1 MRLET
6 RYECYECREF
16 RLGRDKTVIAVNDV
30 LIDLVELECGHL
42 RSPNLRTPMEGLGT
56 VDDQGAF
63 HQLTTQGVEEHVR
76 RAWQETATKM
86 VERGNRGA

>member
-56 VDDQGAF
+56 MRPDGF
-63 HQLTTQGVEEHVR
+63 HKMTTAEVEEHVR
-76 RAWQETATKM
+76 RAWQEGVTKM
-86 VERGNRGA
+86 AERGQR